1 VTGVQTCALPIYYK
15 TLQKVIEG
23 VLVYTEN
30 VIVVNDGSTDSTSEI
45 LANFP
50 QIQQIQI
57 AKNKGKGNA
66 LRVGFK
72 HAESLGYHFAITIDS
87 DGQHF
92 PEDIPSFIETRSE
105 ERRVGKESRSRGAR

>member
-1 VTGVQTCALPIYYK
+1 MNQNPFSEKFKSLKCCVIIPTYNNYK

-72 HAESLGYHFAITIDS
+72 HAESLGYHFAITKIGRAS
-87 DGQHF
+87 CRERGQ
-92 PEDIPSFIETRSE
+92 
-105 ERRVGKESRSRGAR
+105 